1 MKNFNPF
8 IIAFCA
14 VTLFATSCKKDSVV
28 TPVKTLNL
36 SLSTVMINQPV
47 TVSSASDSTIYT
59 PISVTPSGSNTTAL
73 SGHKSILS
81 FSKAGTYIIQGTQP
95 GSLPTS
101 LTVTSQTYST
111 TSTSAA
117 LTGDQIILTPHA
129 IDSGGVFN
137 LYFTAT
143 TVNSYAANNGA
154 IIATQTLNQ
163 GVYATSFTNVLI
175 PANYTGTSVAGPVA
189 SNFTILTSL
198 VAGTYPVSFQLN
210 GTTYTGVAV
219 LTTKGVT
226 YTWNYTSGV
235 TMSPKQL
242 TF

>member
-1 MKNFNPF
+1 MKNFNPL

-14 VTLFATSCKKDSVV
+14 VTLFATSCKKDSAV

-36 SLSTVMINQPV
+36 SLSTVMMNQPL

-59 PISVTPSGSNTTAL
+59 PFSVTPSGSNTTAL
-73 SGHKSILS
+73 AGHSTVVK
-81 FSKAGTYIIQGTQP
+81 FTKPGTYIIQSSKP
-95 GSLPTS
+95 GSIATAV
-101 LTVTSQTYST
+101 TVTNQTYT
-111 TSTSAA
+111 NNSTSVSLA
-117 LTGDQIILTPHA
+117 GDQIVLTPHA

-175 PANYTGTSVAGPVA
+175 PANCTGTSVAGPVA

-198 VAGTYPVSFQLN
+198 VAGTYPVTFQLN
-210 GTTYTGVAV
+210 GTTYSGSAALTTTGV
-219 LTTKGVT
+219 TFTWK
-226 YTWNYTSGV
+226 YTAGI
-235 TMSPKQL
+235 TMSVKQL